1 MAGFGFDGG
10 WFSVEQVRRPRLRR
24 VEQSHDDPR
33 AGMLVDR
40 SDEKMGVVLL
50 YHLTLEALTELRLPL
65 VTVLLAPGP

>member
-1 MAGFGFDGG
+1 
-10 WFSVEQVRRPRLRR
+10 
-24 VEQSHDDPR
+24 
-33 AGMLVDR
+33 MLVDR